1 MRAGDMVLLYSPRRG
16 KSFLVQLEEGK
27 RFHTHLGVV
36 EAAEVMAAGPG
47 GKVMTSKGEE
57 LLVIIPPLSEVVR
70 RAPRRTQIV
79 FPKDASYVVLNLDVR
94 PGSRVLECG
103 CGSGAMTAVLASL
116 VGDEGKVYSY
126 ERREEF
132 LELARSF
139 VERLGLSSRVEF
151 KLRDASEGFD
161 ERGLDAVFLDLP
173 DPWNHMEAA
182 VTSLA
187 PGKAM
192 GVLVPTFLQVERT
205 LEAMRAFGLSYVRIC
220 EILLREIKPNPGRVR
235 PEDRMVAHTGYLLFG
250 HRVLGGVHPT
260 EEVEAQ
266 EEEVSP

>member
-47 GKVMTSKGEE
+47 GKVRTSKGEE

-161 ERGLDAVFLDLP
+161 ERDLDAVFLDLP

-266 EEEVSP
+266 EEVSP